1 LIYHPGLKKGGC
13 MEVISERQVKI
24 FKIKNRN
31 SYGAIC
37 DDHFTEGKTEA
48 EAMDRM
54 IKALKRTSKQGKQ

>member
-1 LIYHPGLKKGGC
+1 